1 MPLDRYLFPLST
13 EPTAR
18 GPVRLQTLILLRW
31 ITVVGQAL
39 TVLIVHFGFEFDLP
53 LMPSLWIIGL
63 LAAVNIALF
72 VAYPSSK
79 RLSDR
84 GAALSLG
91 FDLVQLSA
99 LLYFTGGIGN
109 PFASMLL
116 VPVTIGA
123 TFLDLRRMV
132 LLGIFALICASFLV
146 FHYELLPWGEDDL
159 ILPELYLLGHW
170 AALVLGGAF
179 LAIYARQLSGE
190 ARRMS
195 DALAE
200 TQSVLAREQRLS
212 ALGGLAAAAAH
223 ELGTPLGTIAVVA
236 KELTRDLPPGSPQA
250 EDAALLVSQAQRCRD
265 ILARFARRPEDETG
279 GDVFAFPNIAA
290 LVESAVEPHRGSDVE
305 VVIDVQQ
312 GEPPVVRR
320 RPEIVQGLANL
331 LENAVD
337 FAEAH
342 VTVTVRWGSERIVIR
357 IEDDGPGFGV
367 DILSALG
374 EPYVTSRA
382 DTGGMG
388 LGVFIAKTLLE
399 RTGARLAFA
408 NRRSGGA
415 AIEITWP
422 RAILE
427 HSTSPAGNAA

>member
-13 EPTAR
+13 EPAAR

-53 LMPSLWIIGL
+53 LVPSLWIVGL
-63 LAAVNIALF
+63 LAVVNIALF

-123 TFLDLRRMV
+123 TFLDLRRVV
-132 LLGIFALICASFLV
+132 LLGLFALVCATFLV
-146 FHYELLPWGEDDL
+146 FHYELLPWGEEDL
-159 ILPELYLLGHW
+159 ILPWLYLVGHW

-236 KELTRDLPPGSPQA
+236 KELTRDLPAGSPQA

-279 GDVFAFPNIAA
+279 GDVFAFPTIAA

-305 VVIDVQQ
+305 VVIDVQD
-312 GEPPVVRR
+312 GDPPLVRR

-337 FAEAH
+337 FATAE
-342 VTVTVRWGSERIVIR
+342 VTVTVRWGSERIMIR

-374 EPYVTSRA
+374 EPYVTTRA
-382 DTGGMG
+382 EAGGMG

>member
-1 MPLDRYLFPLST
+1 MAFDKYLFPLS
-13 EPTAR
+13 AVAGAG

-31 ITVVGQAL
+31 VAVLGQAL
-39 TVLIVHFGFEFDLP
+39 TLLTVHFGFEFDLP
-53 LMPSLWIIGL
+53 LMPSLWIVGL
-63 LAAVNIALF
+63 LAAVNVVLF

-79 RLSDR
+79 RLTDR
-84 GAALSLG
+84 GAAISLG
-91 FDLVQLSA
+91 FDLLQLSA

-116 VPVTIGA
+116 VPVTIAA
-123 TFLDLRRMV
+123 TILSLRRTL
-132 LLGIFALICASFLV
+132 LLGFLAIACSTLLV
-146 FHYELLPWGEDDL
+146 FRYELLPWGDEAL
-159 ILPELYLLGHW
+159 ILPHLYLLGHW
-170 AALVLGGAF
+170 AALVLGGSF
-179 LAIYARQLSGE
+179 LGIYARQLSGE

-200 TQSVLAREQRLS
+200 AQSVLSREQRLS

-223 ELGTPLGTIAVVA
+223 ELGTPLATISVVA
-236 KELTRDLPPGSPQA
+236 RELTRDLPPGTPQA

-265 ILARFARRPEDETG
+265 ILARFARRPEEESVG
-279 GDVFAFPNIAA
+279 EMFAFPTISA
-290 LVESAVEPHRGSDVE
+290 LVEAAAEPQRGSDVSVE
-305 VVIDVQQ
+305 IDLQA
-312 GEPPVVRR
+312 GEEPVVPR
-320 RPEIVQGLANL
+320 RPEIVQGLSNL

-337 FAEAH
+337 FAASR
-342 VTVTVRWGSERIVIR
+342 VVVTVRWSAERVSLL

-374 EPYVTSRA
+374 EPYVTSRPEG
-382 DTGGMG
+382 GGMG

-408 NRRSGGA
+408 NRREGGA
-415 AIEITWP
+415 AIEIAWP

-427 HSTSPAGNAA
+427 HSADSAEKAA